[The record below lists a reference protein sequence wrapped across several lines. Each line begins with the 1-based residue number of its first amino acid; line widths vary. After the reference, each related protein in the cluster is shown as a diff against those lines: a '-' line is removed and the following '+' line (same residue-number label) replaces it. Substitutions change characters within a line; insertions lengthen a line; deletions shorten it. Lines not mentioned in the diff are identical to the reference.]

1 MAEPK
6 ELPMFQCALAELLE
20 AGVSTDMRPAVEFMC
35 DDPANLGECFTQLPA
50 AAQEQLSG
58 FLPVDDRGDP
68 RLLRH
73 PALAETLGL
82 FRESLSRIS
91 TAPLLRQWR
100 NRRWTPA
107 VDEPCEGRYRAA
119 VDGKEHRPHWF
130 PAMVVN
136 VDGAHV
142 RLRYDDDDEEETV
155 PRQFVR
161 PATPCAA
168 PAAAASAA
176 AAGRRAQ
183 PPRGAPAAPR

>member
-6 ELPMFQCALAELLE
+6 ELQFECALAELLE

-35 DDPANLGECFTQLPA
+35 DDPANLGECFAQLPA

-91 TAPLLRQWR
+91 TAPLLRQRR

-119 VDGKEHRPHWF
+119 VEKKPF
-130 PAMVVN
+130 
-136 VDGAHV
+136 
-142 RLRYDDDDEEETV
+142 
-155 PRQFVR
+155 
-161 PATPCAA
+161 
-168 PAAAASAA
+168 
-176 AAGRRAQ
+176 
-183 PPRGAPAAPR
+183 

>member
-35 DDPANLGECFTQLPA
+35 DDPANLGECFAQLPA

-82 FRESLSRIS
+82 WS
-91 TAPLLRQWR
+91 
-100 NRRWTPA
+100 
-107 VDEPCEGRYRAA
+107 
-119 VDGKEHRPHWF
+119 
-130 PAMVVN
+130 
-136 VDGAHV
+136 
-142 RLRYDDDDEEETV
+142 
-155 PRQFVR
+155 
-161 PATPCAA
+161 
-168 PAAAASAA
+168 
-176 AAGRRAQ
+176 RRA
-183 PPRGAPAAPR
+183 RSLARSRALAARSS